1 VYYWPIS
8 QANIKKYMK
17 TKNLIGSGSIAK
29 LAMLYLPDHD
39 KPDSFLLSAE
49 SLESLS
55 IKFEKFQLKVW
66 KVLAE
71 SFWGGI
77 SCFSGLVF
85 DFFFARVI
93 NNKLYYLKDNK
104 II

>member
-1 VYYWPIS
+1 LQCIIALYHQKI
-8 QANIKKYMK
+8 Q
-17 TKNLIGSGSIAK
+17 TKHENTKLTMLHFPDQDKSG
-29 LAMLYLPDHD
+29 
-39 KPDSFLLSAE
+39 SFLLSAE

-71 SFWGGI
+71 SFRGGT

-93 NNKLYYLKDNK
+93 NNKLYYLKDNN